1 MVSSVTKLRNDYK
14 IFLIEK
20 SPEEKQMQSALRSRY
35 VLANGVRTHY
45 SEVGGDGPV
54 IVALHGGGAGSS
66 GAAGIGLLMEK
77 LADDFRVIAPDSVG
91 GFGLTDPYVPT
102 PRGLFS
108 RVEHTADVIDA
119 LCLPKVTIFGNS
131 QGAWTAAQYAI
142 LNPDRV
148 EKVIL
153 VSSLTI
159 AGSLGIQQRSTEAG
173 KALNEYD
180 GSREGMRRIL
190 EALIIDRARIT
201 DALIDERQAAAT
213 RPGALEAFRN
223 FFRTIA
229 ATRRDPLFALQN
241 DMTKTLP
248 TLTKAIP
255 TIFIWG
261 DSDTF
266 ALPETGREI
275 EKRLP
280 DCKFHWIAGAGH
292 QAQTD
297 KPDECAK
304 IIRAFLRA

>member
-1 MVSSVTKLRNDYK
+1 MV
-14 IFLIEK
+14 K
-20 SPEEKQMQSALRSRY
+20 SPWETAMSNYLRSRF

-45 SEVGGDGPV
+45 SEAGDDGPV

-66 GAAGIGLLMEK
+66 GAAGMGLLMEK
-77 LADDFRVIAPDSVG
+77 LADEFRVVAPDSVG
-91 GFGLTDPYVPT
+91 GFGLTDPHAPV

-119 LCLPKVTIFGNS
+119 LCLPKVTLLGNS
-131 QGAWTAAQYAI
+131 QGAWAAAQYAI

-159 AGSLGIQQRSTEAG
+159 AGSLGIQQRPTEAL
-173 KALNEYD
+173 KALNDYD
-180 GSREGMRRIL
+180 GSRDGMRRIL

-201 DALIDERQAAAT
+201 DKLIDERQAAAT
-213 RPGALEAFRN
+213 RPGALEAFRA
-223 FFRTIA
+223 FGRGIA
-229 ATRRDPLFALQN
+229 ALRSHPLFALQN

-248 TLTKAIP
+248 TLTKTIP

-280 DCKFHWIAGAGH
+280 DCKFYWVAGAGH

-304 IIRAFLRA
+304 IIRGFLHS

>member
-1 MVSSVTKLRNDYK
+1 MVK
-14 IFLIEK
+14 
-20 SPEEKQMQSALRSRY
+20 M
-35 VLANGVRTHY
+35 ANGVRTHY

-54 IVALHGGGAGSS
+54 IVGLHGGGAGSS
-66 GAAGIGLLMEK
+66 GAAGMGLLMEK
-77 LADDFRVIAPDSVG
+77 LADDYRVIAPDSIG
-91 GFGLTDPYVPT
+91 GFGLTDPFAPVQH
-102 PRGLFS
+102 GLFS
-108 RVEHTADVIDA
+108 RVKHTADFIDA
-119 LCLPKVTIFGNS
+119 LCLPKLTILGNS
-131 QGAWTAAQYAI
+131 QGAWAAAQYAI

-159 AGSLGIQQRSTEAG
+159 AGSLGIKQRPTEAL
-173 KALNEYD
+173 KALNDYD

-190 EALIIDRARIT
+190 EALIIDRSRIT
-201 DALIDERQAAAT
+201 DKLIDERQAAAT
-213 RPGALEAFRN
+213 RPGALEAFRA
-223 FFRTIA
+223 FGRTNA
-229 ATRRDPLFALQN
+229 ALRNNPLFALQN
-241 DMTKTLP
+241 DMNQTLP
-248 TLTKAIP
+248 TLTKTIP

-280 DCKFHWIAGAGH
+280 DAKFHWVAGAGH

-304 IIRAFLRA
+304 IIRGFLRS

>member
-1 MVSSVTKLRNDYK
+1 MSSQ
-14 IFLIEK
+14 I
-20 SPEEKQMQSALRSRY
+20 RSRF
-35 VLANGVRTHY
+35 VRANGVQTHY
-45 SEVGGDGPV
+45 WETGDNGPP

-66 GAAGIGLLMEK
+66 GAAGMGLVMEK
-77 LADDFRVIAPDSVG
+77 LAADFRVIAPDSIG
-91 GFGLTDPYVPT
+91 GFGLTDPYAPT
-102 PRGLFS
+102 PRGLIS
-108 RVEHTADVIDA
+108 RVEHTADFIDA

-131 QGAWTAAQYAI
+131 QGAWAAAQYAI

-148 EKVIL
+148 EKIIL

-159 AGSLGIQQRSTEAG
+159 AGSLGIQQRPTEAL
-173 KALNEYD
+173 KALNDYD
-180 GSREGMRRIL
+180 GSRDGMKRIL
-190 EALIIDRARIT
+190 QALIIDPKRIT
-201 DALIDERQAAAT
+201 DKLIEERQAAAT
-213 RPGALEAFRN
+213 RPGALAAFRA
-223 FFRTIA
+223 FGRTNA
-229 ATRRDPLFALQN
+229 ALRSNPLFALQN

-248 TLTKAIP
+248 TLTKTLP

-280 DCKFHWIAGAGH
+280 DCKFYWVPGAGH

-304 IIRAFLRA
+304 IIRDFMQN